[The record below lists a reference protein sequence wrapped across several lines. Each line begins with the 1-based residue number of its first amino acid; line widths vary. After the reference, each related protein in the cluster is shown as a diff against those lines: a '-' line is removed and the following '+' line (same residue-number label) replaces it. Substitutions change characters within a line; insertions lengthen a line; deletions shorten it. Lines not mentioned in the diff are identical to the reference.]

1 MKPICHTYYVSPQKI
16 KMLKNQYICST
27 IFTNCYIKRTRDQIH
42 VNLYKTYNINEKIL
56 CINDLKNTTFT
67 IL

>member
-1 MKPICHTYYVSPQKI
+1 MCII
-16 KMLKNQYICST
+16 KMLKNQYLCST

-56 CINDLKNTTFT
+56 CIDDLKNTTFT